1 MGKRCRRLRLPHT
14 TSALHSLLGAA
25 CMVLPGRLQLFA
37 PPLTTAARQQAGFQ
51 ESHCRS
57 KGVPMSM
64 VLGLAS
70 DYFVVLDVVLLS
82 SSSGKKKK

>member
-1 MGKRCRRLRLPHT
+1 
-14 TSALHSLLGAA
+14 
-25 CMVLPGRLQLFA
+25 
-37 PPLTTAARQQAGFQ
+37 
-51 ESHCRS
+51 
-57 KGVPMSM
+57 MSM